1 MTHSP
6 PLIIGAGPV
15 GMAAAALLSR
25 YDIVPRIVDKRA
37 EPSRYSKALAI
48 NPRTLELL
56 EKSGLTDKL
65 LALGRKIH
73 GATIHRNGR
82 VIAEIDFEEI
92 EHRFPFML
100 ALSQASTERVLRE
113 DLAEQGIEIE
123 RSLELV
129 ESPNLAEGQANLVH
143 VETQANETIEA
154 PWILATDGAHS
165 IARKSVHVP
174 FPGDTYDRA
183 WVLDDIPLA
192 TDFAPDRA
200 HIKLQ
205 DDGFLFMLPVFTGE
219 EKPGEPTVWRVIGN
233 YPEPL
238 SQLTESTPVGESL
251 WNSSF
256 HIAHRLVESMNVG
269 KVYFAGD
276 AAHLHSPVG
285 ARGMNLGIEDA
296 WVFAELAKRDELAL
310 YHQQRWPVDN
320 AIVSRIRTI
329 TGYVKAETF
338 IKRTLRNLLAP
349 KMLRWKS
356 VRETMLKTVSGLD
369 HPVPLLHS
377 EPEESPPQESRSARR
392 RDGKRGKG

>member
-113 DLAEQGIEIE
+113 DLAERGIEIE

-310 YHQQRWPVDN
+310 YHQQRWPIDN

-329 TGYVKAETF
+329 TGYVKAESF

-392 RDGKRGKG
+392 RDGKRGKR

>member
-1 MTHSP
+1 
-6 PLIIGAGPV
+6 
-15 GMAAAALLSR
+15 MAAAALLSR

-113 DLAEQGIEIE
+113 DLAERGIEIE

-310 YHQQRWPVDN
+310 YHQQRWPIDN

-329 TGYVKAETF
+329 TGYVKAESF

-392 RDGKRGKG
+392 RDGKRGKR

>member
-82 VIAEIDFEEI
+82 VIAEIDFEDI

-113 DLAEQGIEIE
+113 DLAERGIEIE

-296 WVFAELAKRDELAL
+296 RVFAELAKRDELAL

-329 TGYVKAETF
+329 TGYVKAESF

>member
-15 GMAAAALLSR
+15 GMAAAAFLSR
-25 YDIVPRIVDKRA
+25 HGVTPRIVDKRA
-37 EPSRYSKALAI
+37 EPSRSSKALAV
-48 NPRTLELL
+48 NPRTLELF
-56 EKSGLTDKL
+56 EASGITDKL

-73 GATIHRNGR
+73 GTTIHRNGR
-82 VIAEIDFEEI
+82 IVAEVDFAEL

-100 ALSQASTERVLRE
+100 ALSQATTERVLRE
-113 DLAEQGIEIE
+113 DLAERGIEIE
-123 RSLELV
+123 RQLELV
-129 ESPNLAEGQANLVH
+129 DSPNLAEGKAELVH
-143 VETQANETIEA
+143 VETQANESVTA
-154 PWILATDGAHS
+154 PWILASDGAHS
-165 IARKSVHVP
+165 QARKSVHVP

-205 DDGFLFMLPVFTGE
+205 DDGFLFLMPVYSGE
-219 EKPGEPTVWRVIGN
+219 EKPGEPTVWRVLGN

-238 SQLTESTPVGESL
+238 AQLSESNPIGESQ

-269 KVYFAGD
+269 KTYFAGD

-296 WVFAELAKRDELAL
+296 WVFAELAKRDELSL

-320 AIVSRIRTI
+320 AIVQRIRTI
-329 TGYVKAETF
+329 TGFVKGESF
-338 IKRTLRNLLAP
+338 VKRMLRNFLAP
-349 KMLRWKS
+349 KMLHWKS

-369 HPVPLLHS
+369 HPVPLFS
-377 EPEESPPQESRSARR
+377 TEPEEPPAEARQRSRR
-392 RDGKRGKG
+392 RERDQ